1 VGCGDG
7 ARTLAN
13 LPAGSLGLDISGV
26 ALSLA
31 TEEVPDARLLRGDL
45 GTLPIREGAMDA
57 ITAYHA
63 VFHVPR
69 TEHPTVFDEFARLLR
84 PTGWLLM
91 TLPSRPVETVRRGW
105 MGGRMRFSSLGRTA
119 TLDALAEAGFRVA
132 ETPTVTDPLGST
144 TEMVLATTGPQ

>member
-1 VGCGDG
+1 
-7 ARTLAN
+7 
-13 LPAGSLGLDISGV
+13 
-26 ALSLA
+26 
-31 TEEVPDARLLRGDL
+31 LLRGDL
-45 GTLPIREGAMDA
+45 GTVPIRDGAVDA

-69 TEHPTVFDEFARLLR
+69 TEHPAVFDEFARLLR

-119 TLDALAEAGFRVA
+119 TLDALADAGFRVE

-144 TEMVLATTGPQ
+144 TEMVLATTDRQ